1 MPEQDDALRR
11 RVADFAFG
19 VLRFVRGLRRDVA
32 SDSIIR
38 QIARCAGSVSSNY
51 RDACAA
57 KSVQEFVTKLT
68 LAVAEADE
76 IDRWLWMAAQLRLG
90 DATRLAALEA
100 DARQLRTMLA
110 ERVKDARRNLK
121 QEATVRRGPR

>member
-1 MPEQDDALRR
+1 MPEQDEALRK

-19 VLRFVRGLRRDVA
+19 VLRFVRALRRDVA

-51 RDACAA
+51 RDACVA

-68 LAVAEADE
+68 LAIAEVDE
-76 IDRWLWMAAQLRLG
+76 IDRWFWMAAQLRLG

-100 DARQLRTMLA
+100 DAKQLRTMLA
-110 ERVKDARRNLK
+110 DTVIEARRHLK
-121 QEATVRRGPR
+121 HEAAVRRAPR